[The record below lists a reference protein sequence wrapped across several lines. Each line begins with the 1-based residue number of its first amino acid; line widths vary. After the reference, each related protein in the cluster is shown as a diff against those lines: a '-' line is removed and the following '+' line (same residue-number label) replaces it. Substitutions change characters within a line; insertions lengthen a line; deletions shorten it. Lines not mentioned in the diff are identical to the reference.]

1 MYVDLPAEN
10 ILYER
15 YMVDEVLGEG
25 GFGSVYRVRD
35 MQDNDQVYALKEV
48 SIRQKTEWK
57 SVQLEAELLKQLD
70 HYAIPRFY
78 GMVEDPLRMRAGILM
93 SYIAGPNLESL
104 RRQQPEKRFKPAQVF
119 SMMTPI
125 VDAIIYLHRQTPSIV
140 HRDIKPANII
150 MPALGQ
156 GAVLVDFGIAKV
168 YEQDSTTS
176 IHRVCSAGYS
186 APEQYMTGTCPQTD
200 IYSLGATFYT
210 LLTGEVPA
218 DALTRLSHIST
229 HQADPLVPVLQLAS
243 NLPEHIAEAIECAL
257 AMEPQHRFTSVSDF
271 WQALHTPLPIGE
283 QPTRKRPVP
292 EAIMLG
298 TPANSSIS
306 RVATQ
311 AHTLQRSSQTKTSQ
325 ERPWNVH
332 RGLAALALVVVL
344 ALILGTMIYATA
356 QQATA
361 RDTHAQTIT
370 PTSAPSMYSAL
381 ANYYTGTMTPKTSI
395 HHTALTL
402 SQVQQHSASFN
413 GTLSMAGQPGSLHI
427 EGTTAIDHTLQ
438 FNVASNSGTLLFK
451 GQVYPDGHLA
461 GSYCPQTQSTA
472 CGTGTWSAT
481 PTSPPPTPTPTKSV
495 TPPPTQISGGGNNK
509 GNNNGNKK
517 KHKGEGN

>member
-15 YMVDEVLGEG
+15 YIVDAVLGEG

-35 MQDNDQVYALKEV
+35 MQDNDRVYALKEV

-57 SVQLEAELLKQLD
+57 SVQFEAELLKQLD
-70 HYAIPRFY
+70 HYAVPRFY
-78 GMVEDPLRMRAGILM
+78 GIVEDPQRMRAGILM

-125 VDAIIYLHRQTPSIV
+125 IDAIIYLHRQTPSII

-150 MPALGQ
+150 MPASGQ

-168 YEQDSTTS
+168 YQQDSTTS

-200 IYSLGATFYT
+200 IYSLGATYYT

-229 HQADPLVPVLQLAS
+229 HQADPLVPILQLAS
-243 NLPEHIAEAIECAL
+243 DLPEHIAEAIECAL
-257 AMEPQHRFTSVSDF
+257 AMEPEYRFTSVSDF
-271 WQALHTPLPIGE
+271 WQALHAPLPIGE
-283 QPTRKRPVP
+283 QPTRKRSVP

-298 TPANSSIS
+298 APVNSSIS

-311 AHTLQRSSQTKTSQ
+311 AHTLQRPLQANTSQ
-325 ERPWNVH
+325 KRPWNVH
-332 RGLAALALVVVL
+332 RGLAALILVVVL
-344 ALILGTMIYATA
+344 ALILGTMTYATA

-370 PTSAPSMYSAL
+370 PTSTPSMYSAL
-381 ANYYTGTMTPKTSI
+381 AGYYTGTMTLKTSI

-402 SQVQQHSASFN
+402 SQVQQHGASFN
-413 GTLSMAGQPGSLHI
+413 GTLFMAGQPSSLHI

-438 FNVASNSGTLLFK
+438 FNFVSNSGTILFK
-451 GQVYPDGHLA
+451 GLVYPDGHLA
-461 GSYCPQTQSTA
+461 GSYCPQTQSTT
-472 CGTGTWSAT
+472 CDTGTWSVT
-481 PTSPPPTPTPTKSV
+481 PTSPPPTKSV
-495 TPPPTQISGGGNNK
+495 TPPPSQNSGGNNN
-509 GNNNGNKK
+509 GDGNGNKK
-517 KHKGEGN
+517 KHKRGGD